1 MSVHVTCHSTQ
12 HSCMTIPAAAA
23 TNASAPLA
31 MSAAS
36 VCSSKVCDTPPTEGT
51 KSIAEGIPATASGD
65 ASWIAA
71 LWNSMYDEECEEE
84 SLFMAASHA
93 PRTQARRPSSM
104 GAAAMGSMTSRS
116 VRVEE
121 GGEGPPPLLSGGG
134 GRSAARRST
143 VSRRVAARAS
153 RVCCSGAR
161 N

>member
-65 ASWIAA
+65 A
-71 LWNSMYDEECEEE
+71 
-84 SLFMAASHA
+84 
-93 PRTQARRPSSM
+93 
-104 GAAAMGSMTSRS
+104 
-116 VRVEE
+116 
-121 GGEGPPPLLSGGG
+121 
-134 GRSAARRST
+134 
-143 VSRRVAARAS
+143 ARAL
-153 RVCCSGAR
+153 GALPELLELNLVR
-161 N
+161 GRGLVVAILLVVVEFVVVIVVVVIVFIVVIVVIVVFDVKVVLRGRRFPCRD